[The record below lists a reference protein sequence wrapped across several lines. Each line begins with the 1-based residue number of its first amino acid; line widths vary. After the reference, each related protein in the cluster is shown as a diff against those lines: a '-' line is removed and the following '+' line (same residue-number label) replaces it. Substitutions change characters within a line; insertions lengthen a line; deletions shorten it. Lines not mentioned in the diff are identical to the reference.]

1 MVLILSSL
9 DDQSTNDVI
18 DWLRYYECD
27 YLRISDRDQISY
39 QGVALNNNSLDVL
52 FNINETSYKLSEFT
66 SFWYRRSHY
75 KLFIDT
81 ITEQNELDQQ
91 INAHLTKET
100 NEIHRFVKSYIATR
114 SINKYADIFS
124 NKLEVLWKASQ
135 LGLRIPS
142 SIITTKKSE
151 IIDFSKQHNEI
162 ITKNFSPGIFIYHE
176 DSVFSSFTKI
186 VTPEIIGKLPDT
198 FKLSLFQ
205 EKIEKLFELR
215 VFFLNNTFYT
225 SAIFSQNDDKTKVD
239 FRDYNFEKPN
249 RTPPYQ
255 LEPAYEEK
263 LRTLMHKLGLNSG
276 SIDLLVT
283 ANKEYIFL
291 EVNPIGQFQ
300 QVSAPCNYQLERE
313 VARTLIQQ

>member
-39 QGVALNNNSLDVL
+39 QGVVLNNNSFDVL
-52 FNINETSYKLSEFT
+52 FNINETSYKLSDFT

-75 KLFIDT
+75 KLLVDT
-81 ITEQNELDQQ
+81 ITEQSELDQQ

-114 SINKYADIFS
+114 SINKYADIYS

-135 LGLRIPS
+135 LNLRIPS

-151 IIDFSKQHNEI
+151 LIAFSQQHQEV
-162 ITKNFSPGIFIYHE
+162 ITKNFSPGIFIYQE

-186 VTPEIIGKLPDT
+186 VTNDIIQNLPEN

-215 VFFLNNTFYT
+215 VFFLNDTFYA

-255 LEPAYEEK
+255 LEPEYEEK
-263 LRTLMHKLGLNSG
+263 LRRLMKELNLNSG

-283 ANKEYIFL
+283 PNKEYIFL

-313 VARTLIQQ
+313 VARTLIQ